1 MRAYAH
7 AVDAENNTMNQ
18 PFVSNQEPFEMS
30 LLQGARVPFVPTKG
44 ATVLN
49 YEMPEMHRGWPMSQT
64 GPRPRKIGKII
75 ILPDDDSST
84 VYGEIPLFYG
94 GDDPDLFLGRVVKS
108 VGRFAKKAAGT
119 VADFSS
125 SVADTL
131 GKVPLIGPGLKG
143 LYGLTYGTLIQSAN
157 NVLSG
162 VRLDKVLSRHL
173 ESQVQNVKGVAPYV
187 QTIISVVPGIG
198 PGISGAISAG
208 LTLAQGRPIEEALVD
223 AVAGAVPGGALAKSV
238 AKAGFA
244 AASGKHLSDIAISAL
259 PIPPAAKGA
268 LKAGLR
274 VASDVAQGKRV
285 DKTFLA
291 EANRQID
298 RLPPQF
304 RKAAQIGVALG
315 QGKKAQDIAKVYRKR
330 RNTKREL
337 NFELIRGPWIRD
349 GRQIILSGVSS
360 RPIDTSRELG

>member
-1 MRAYAH
+1 MFNALFP
-7 AVDAENNTMNQ
+7 AEEKTMNQ
-18 PFVSNQEPFEMS
+18 HLVFKQEPFEMYP
-30 LLQGARVPFVPTKG
+30 LQGARLPFVPIKG
-44 ATVLN
+44 TNMLN
-49 YEMPEMHRGWPMSQT
+49 FETSKMHGDKRIALTNNGL
-64 GPRPRKIGKII
+64 RKVGRIV
-75 ILPDDDSST
+75 ILSDDDTSP
-84 VYGEIPLFYG
+84 VYGEVPLFYS
-94 GDDPDLFLGRVVKS
+94 GDDPDLFLGSVVKS

-143 LYGLTYGTLIQSAN
+143 LYGFTYGALIQSAN

-162 VRLDKVLSRHL
+162 VRLDKALSRHL

-244 AASGKHLSDIAISAL
+244 AASGKPLSDIAISAL
-259 PIPPAAKGA
+259 RIPPAAKDA

-285 DKTFLA
+285 DKSFLA

-298 RLPPQF
+298 RLPPEF
-304 RKAAQIGVALG
+304 RKAAQVGVALG
-315 QGKKAQDIAKVYRKR
+315 QGKKVQDIAKVYPKTRSM
-330 RNTKREL
+330 KREV
-337 NFELIRGPWIRD
+337 NFG
-349 GRQIILSGVSS
+349 
-360 RPIDTSRELG
+360 

>member
-1 MRAYAH
+1 
-7 AVDAENNTMNQ
+7 MNQ
-18 PFVSNQEPFEMS
+18 HFIFEQEPLETYPLQAAPLPFVPIKGASVPKFEMS
-30 LLQGARVPFVPTKG
+30 
-44 ATVLN
+44 
-49 YEMPEMHRGWPMSQT
+49 EMHQSWSMPQT
-64 GPRPRKIGKII
+64 GPRPRKIGKIL
-75 ILPDDDSST
+75 ILPDDATSP
-84 VYGEIPLFYG
+84 VYGEIPIFYG
-94 GDDPDLFLGRVVKS
+94 GDDPDLFLGSFVKN

-119 VADFSS
+119 VADLSS

-223 AVAGAVPGGALAKSV
+223 AVAGAIPGGALAKSV

-244 AASGKHLSDIAISAL
+244 AASG
-259 PIPPAAKGA
+259 
-268 LKAGLR
+268 
-274 VASDVAQGKRV
+274 
-285 DKTFLA
+285 
-291 EANRQID
+291 
-298 RLPPQF
+298 
-304 RKAAQIGVALG
+304 
-315 QGKKAQDIAKVYRKR
+315 
-330 RNTKREL
+330 
-337 NFELIRGPWIRD
+337 
-349 GRQIILSGVSS
+349 
-360 RPIDTSRELG
+360 

>member
-1 MRAYAH
+1 
-7 AVDAENNTMNQ
+7 MNQ
-18 PFVSNQEPFEMS
+18 HFVFNQEPFEIYP
-30 LLQGARVPFVPTKG
+30 LQGARLPFVPIKG
-44 ATVLN
+44 ATALN
-49 YEMPEMHRGWPMSQT
+49 FEIPEIHGDRRKAQT
-64 GPRPRKIGKII
+64 SPQLRKVGQII
-75 ILPDDDSST
+75 ILPSDDTSP
-84 VYGEIPLFYG
+84 VYGEIPIFYG
-94 GDDPDLFLGRVVKS
+94 GDDPDLFLGSVVKS

-173 ESQVQNVKGVAPYV
+173 ESQIQNVKGVAPYV

-244 AASGKHLSDIAISAL
+244 AASGKPLSDIAISAL
-259 PIPPAAKGA
+259 RIPPAAKDA

-274 VASDVAQGKRV
+274 VASDVAQGKRI
-285 DKTFLA
+285 DKLFLA

-298 RLPPQF
+298 RLPPEF
-304 RKAAQIGVALG
+304 RKAAQVGVALG
-315 QGKKAQDIAKVYRKR
+315 QGKKVQDIAKVYRKS

-337 NFELIRGPWIRD
+337 NFEWIPDMHRDWRMAQTGPWIRH
-349 GRQIILSGVSS
+349 GRQIILSGV
-360 RPIDTSRELG
+360 